1 VESISLLKFTG
12 ILGCTCFPVILR
24 LLALLKHFQR
34 QGARSMHQKV
44 LMVMICVLVFIF
56 PQVFLVA
63 WVGVINLFLEIIY
76 WYEHDFQFISLYLLL
91 STYLKILNGWAARL
105 TEQKE
110 SSDCKCFNSWYQ
122 TDSFPTN
129 ISQIVMLSWNGL
141 YQIWTRNTQSSI
153 YHLSSISL
161 YDVTTQ
167 AKEPR
172 HITGEVISRGGG
184 AEPPCWIAVH
194 FGMLSPSPKFW
205 YWSYF
210 PKYIN
215 LASNVLWCITMIN
228 FITATWLLKPF

>member
-1 VESISLLKFTG
+1 
-12 ILGCTCFPVILR
+12 
-24 LLALLKHFQR
+24 
-34 QGARSMHQKV
+34 MHQKV

-141 YQIWTRNTQSSI
+141 YQIWIRNTQSSI

-184 AEPPCWIAVH
+184 QSPLVELLFILGCSAPCQNFDIDPT
-194 FGMLSPSPKFW
+194 FQSTLTLLPMFCD
-205 YWSYF
+205 
-210 PKYIN
+210 
-215 LASNVLWCITMIN
+215 VLPW
-228 FITATWLLKPF
+228 